1 VRNSSEKGR
10 PVADAALDSSDDS
23 YIDLATDHTVSGNPL
38 RFQRERLVV
47 LVVMVITW
55 PLLLRYGYRRR
66 VVPC

>member
-1 VRNSSEKGR
+1 VRNSSEQGR

-38 RFQRERLVV
+38 RLQRGR
-47 LVVMVITW
+47 LVVMVSTW
-55 PLLLRYGYRRR
+55 PLLRYGYRRR